1 MQKTVVAVGR
11 ALNIDIK
18 NLSPKVKDFS
28 NIMNYKKINF
38 GLITLV
44 IAVIQVVLTILVF
57 IKPSLDIF
65 FFSFLLAPIVAL
77 LVGIVSLVLEKN
89 DNNRKKLAIIGM
101 IISLV
106 IPIIIILSGV
116 KIFNLPF

>member
-11 ALNIDIK
+11 VLSIDFK

-77 LVGIVSLVLEKN
+77 LVGIVSMVLEKN